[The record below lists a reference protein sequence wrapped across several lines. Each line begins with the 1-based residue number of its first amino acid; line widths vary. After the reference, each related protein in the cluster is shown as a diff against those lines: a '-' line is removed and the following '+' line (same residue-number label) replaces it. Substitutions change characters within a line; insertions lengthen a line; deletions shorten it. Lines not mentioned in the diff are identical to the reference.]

1 MLKLFSTQLL
11 VNSEIF
17 KLSLNLSLKLLRVQ
31 SGCYELKGDLS
42 PIILKEIFHNS
53 LKISKFTRICMENL
67 SNMTRWQK
75 LFLVQILL
83 NLTAIVI
90 ATFERY
96 GWKVTVYLILICYF
110 RKPCWYDRPS
120 CYYDYHL
127 EFPVLLVC
135 AVVPSLTWPANFL
148 LRQSYWKMRQTLT
161 NNWQIF
167 VKYTCTWK

>member
-42 PIILKEIFHNS
+42 PIVLKEIFHNS

-83 NLTAIVI
+83 N
-90 ATFERY
+90 FD
-96 GWKVTVYLILICYF
+96 GHCNCYF
-110 RKPCWYDRPS
+110 
-120 CYYDYHL
+120 
-127 EFPVLLVC
+127 
-135 AVVPSLTWPANFL
+135 
-148 LRQSYWKMRQTLT
+148 
-161 NNWQIF
+161 
-167 VKYTCTWK
+167 